1 MFLFDHDEYRGL
13 AEANGILVMSER
25 HHQDAVFS
33 DILVMSEKTR
43 ECCLRF
49 LAVIFQIF
57 NKISFTT
64 RMLSERTD
72 GRGRVWEEFK
82 EDNALDLSRF

>member
-1 MFLFDHDEYRGL
+1 MLLFDHDEYRGL
-13 AEANGILVMSER
+13 AEANGILVMSFR

-82 EDNALDLSRF
+82 EDNAPDLSRF